1 MTCSGAEV
9 SLAHGRSSNPLQPHG
24 PGGSGLV
31 FFENRSPV
39 RAAGQP
45 ARSLKTEWRC
55 PNIHPAQN
63 GNEIP
68 EKMRLSLYSGILY
81 RTFLTLG
88 GGGGTCGACARERPY
103 SKNQS
108 QRQGARA
115 PTLHIYTIKR
125 QSTRR
130 LWNPTL
136 TSQRARR

>member
-88 GGGGTCGACARERPY
+88 GGGVHVAL
-103 SKNQS
+103 
-108 QRQGARA
+108 ARA
-115 PTLHIYTIKR
+115 NGPTPKTKVKGRGRGRPLYIYIRSKDK
-125 QSTRR
+125 
-130 LWNPTL
+130 
-136 TSQRARR
+136 ARDGCGIPP